1 MTFGTRLTR
10 LVLESEVAQNEL
22 PEQAAARHQF
32 SRISDG
38 LREAL
43 GAMDEVLWAV
53 NPQRDTVRDFVT
65 YICEY
70 AQEYLQPAGIQ
81 CLLEVEPDMPSLDF
95 DLPLRRSLLLAVK
108 EAITNA
114 AKHSGATQLLLK
126 IQRQDS
132 GLNVIVEDDGKGFD
146 PAKSSGKR
154 NGIGNMIQR
163 MNEVGGRC
171 AVVSEPGKGCR
182 VEFSIPLTR
191 QHSRPGWLT
200 RRWHTRL
207 EGEINP
213 PGRPIL
219 KPLTNKTQNMKPQKT
234 GTTAKPATQ
243 KVKIAIV
250 EDQPEVRENWSK
262 LINSFPDFECVC
274 ACVSGEEALREIPK
288 FRPSVVLMDIFLP
301 RMSGIECT
309 AQIKEL
315 LPETRIIILTAMND
329 KELIFLAL
337 QAGADGYLLK
347 RTKPAD
353 LRSALLDVIAGG
365 SPMSSEI
372 ARRVVESFHRKA
384 KTIDKSLNLSAREE
398 EILVLLSKGYS
409 NKAIADQLKLSVETI
424 YSHLKRVYE
433 KMHVHSRTEAVIRYL
448 STQGKV

>member
-1 MTFGTRLTR
+1 
-10 LVLESEVAQNEL
+10 
-22 PEQAAARHQF
+22 
-32 SRISDG
+32 
-38 LREAL
+38 
-43 GAMDEVLWAV
+43 
-53 NPQRDTVRDFVT
+53 
-65 YICEY
+65 
-70 AQEYLQPAGIQ
+70 
-81 CLLEVEPDMPSLDF
+81 
-95 DLPLRRSLLLAVK
+95 
-108 EAITNA
+108 
-114 AKHSGATQLLLK
+114 
-126 IQRQDS
+126 
-132 GLNVIVEDDGKGFD
+132 
-146 PAKSSGKR
+146 
-154 NGIGNMIQR
+154 
-163 MNEVGGRC
+163 
-171 AVVSEPGKGCR
+171 
-182 VEFSIPLTR
+182 
-191 QHSRPGWLT
+191 
-200 RRWHTRL
+200 
-207 EGEINP
+207 
-213 PGRPIL
+213 
-219 KPLTNKTQNMKPQKT
+219 MKPQKSAP
-234 GTTAKPATQ
+234 TAKAAAQ
-243 KVKIAIV
+243 KIIIAIV

-288 FRPSVVLMDIFLP
+288 HRPIIVLMDIFLP

-398 EILVLLSKGYS
+398 EILVLLSQGYS

-448 STQGKV
+448 AANPSHR